1 MGSTQGRILAGA
13 EDIYTRYY
21 KNLDTEV
28 MDDPC
33 QDEE

>member
-1 MGSTQGRILAGA
+1 MTA
-13 EDIYTRYY
+13 EDPKALVKPYSYTRYY
-21 KNLDTEV
+21 QRIDTEV

>member
-1 MGSTQGRILAGA
+1 MRNTLFRTLVVLLVLGT
-13 EDIYTRYY
+13 Y
-21 KNLDTEV
+21 KKFDTEV